1 MSQWPV
7 ISPLKK
13 KKIVSNIFNDYI
25 YDLNLLPH
33 LKIYK

>member
-7 ISPLKK
+7 ISPLK